1 MKHAAMIIG
10 VVAILAI
17 AGCQPKTQVGP
28 QSIEID
34 QYEEPSPPLPE
45 SALPPPPAPMV
56 DTRPTAPAAP
66 AAPVTP
72 VYSPPPPPPAA
83 PIAPAP
89 PVVQMR
95 THTVAPGETL
105 WQISRIYYGRSS
117 RENVRK
123 IVEANPGL
131 DPDVIKIGQQ
141 IAIPD

>member
-10 VVAILAI
+10 ILAILAI

-28 QSIEID
+28 QSIEIG
-34 QYEEPSPPLPE
+34 QYEEPAPPLPE
-45 SALPPPPAPMV
+45 SAYPPPPPSMV

-66 AAPVTP
+66 AAPATP
-72 VYSPPPPPPAA
+72 VDLPPPLPPAA

-89 PVVQMR
+89 PVVRMR

-105 WQISRIYYGRSS
+105 WRISGMYYGRSS
-117 RENVRK
+117 RANVRK
-123 IVEANPGL
+123 IAEANPGL

-141 IAIPD
+141 IVIPD